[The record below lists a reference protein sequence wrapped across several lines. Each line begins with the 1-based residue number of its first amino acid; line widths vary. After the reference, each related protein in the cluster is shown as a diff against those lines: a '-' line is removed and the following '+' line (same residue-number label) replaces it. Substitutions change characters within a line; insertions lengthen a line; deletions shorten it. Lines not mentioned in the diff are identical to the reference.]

1 VITLSS
7 KFGLQTKYIHNNS
20 VKPDEN
26 LKLLLNSKRST
37 EPSPEG
43 ITSFMTFRYP
53 VGTHTMFKN
62 IYRVPFGYEFENGSY
77 KKTWSPKFSTQNCDI
92 KSAIERIEEL
102 LFGKI
107 EGMTKNKEIGI
118 VLSGGLDSSLI
129 VALTRKL
136 YPMRKIRTY
145 TVGFVGDNEF
155 EYAKV
160 IADLFKT
167 DHKEI
172 ELGIDDY
179 LGEKSIIKELIVHKC
194 EPLHPNELALA
205 YAEKEA
211 LEDGCEVI
219 LCGEGAD
226 DIFGGYGRNLRMY
239 LNFNGSSIKDFLE
252 FFLDNYRYFTL
263 EERKQFIKPE
273 YLVDDLKLS
282 LAELTLEDFP
292 ARLEDAALYITQRL
306 HTPGLITRGIN
317 AITYNGLEAC
327 FPFIDDKLVE
337 FVNSLHFEY
346 KVRWKNEES
355 RIKAKGLNFRKISEN
370 YDIPKYILKKT
381 AEKYLPEEI
390 IYRKKYG
397 FPVPFESWMKS
408 INSWNFHKKVFATND
423 ISSLSGWKKF
433 MLINLDLFVKE
444 FF

>member
-1 VITLSS
+1 VSS
-7 KFGLQTKYIHNNS
+7 KFGLHTEYIKHDSDKPVEKLQLLIKSEHNI
-20 VKPDEN
+20 E
-26 LKLLLNSKRST
+26 L
-37 EPSPEG
+37 SPEG

-53 VGTHTMFKN
+53 IGKQTMFKN

-77 KKTWSPKFSTQNCDI
+77 KKTWTPKFSTQNIDMKI
-92 KSAIERIEEL
+92 AIERIEER
-102 LFGKI
+102 LFEKI
-107 EGMTKNKEIGI
+107 ESETKKKEIGI
-118 VLSGGLDSSLI
+118 VLSGGLDSSLV
-129 VALTRKL
+129 VALARKL
-136 YPMRKIRTY
+136 YPMKKIRTY

-155 EYAKV
+155 EYAKL
-160 IADLFKT
+160 IADLFNT
-167 DHKEI
+167 DHNEI

-179 LGEKSIIKELIVHKC
+179 LGEKSIIKELIDHKC

-205 YAEKEA
+205 YAEKKA
-211 LEDGCEVI
+211 SEDGCEVV

-239 LNFNGSSIKDFLE
+239 LNFKGSSIEDFLE

-263 EERKQFIKPE
+263 EERKQFIKQE

-282 LAELTLEDFP
+282 LGELTLEDFP
-292 ARLEDAALYITQRL
+292 VRLEDAALYITQRL
-306 HTPGLITRGIN
+306 HTPGLITRGLN
-317 AITYNGLEAC
+317 AITYNGLEGC
-327 FPFIDDKLVE
+327 FPFLDDKLVE
-337 FVNSLHFEY
+337 LVNSLPFEY
-346 KVRWKNEES
+346 KVCWKDEES
-355 RIKAKGLNFRKISEN
+355 RINAKGLNFREISEN

-397 FPVPFESWMKS
+397 FPVPFESWMKG
-408 INSWNFHKKVFATND
+408 INSWDLSRKVFVTND